1 MLNQPAELGRIL
13 HSPARRYRRLGCE
26 RVGGTGPGTDQN
38 NWRRVD
44 AVHDSV
50 TDQEHMARLE
60 AVLFL
65 SKEPLTS
72 RKLAQLAKLS
82 DGTAARTLVGRLNQ
96 MFDARSHAFRVEQ
109 VAGGY
114 QLLTRP
120 KFSPWL
126 RRMAGS
132 PPEFR
137 LSGPS
142 IETLAVIA
150 YRQPV
155 LRAEIEA
162 VRGVQCGEMVRQLM
176 ERGMV
181 RIMGRA
187 DELGRPFL
195 YGTTRKFLQVFGLR
209 NLDELPRASMLRRSD
224 DESVSGLR
232 NETAESEVHEA
243 EADQSEE
250 NKESTVLTTGEINS
264 AEKVAEFDEQKMA
277 VVETNEIDDDD
288 LNGDDFDDGLDDDDD
303 DDDDALGVDDDDF
316 KDEEWQEVEDESEGK
331 DGGLSGEDDDDW
343 SEDDDDWGED
353 DDWSDGD

>member
-26 RVGGTGPGTDQN
+26 RVGGTGSGTDQN

-72 RKLAQLAKLS
+72 RKLAQLANLS
-82 DGTAARTLVGRLNQ
+82 DGTAARTLVGRLNR

-114 QLLTRP
+114 QFLTRP

-181 RIMGRA
+181 RITGRA

-195 YGTTRKFLQVFGLR
+195 YGTTRIFLQVFGLR

-243 EADQSEE
+243 EADQCEE
-250 NKESTVLTTGEINS
+250 NKESAVLTTGEITS
-264 AEKVAEFDEQKMA
+264 AEKVAEF
-277 VVETNEIDDDD
+277 DDDD

-316 KDEEWQEVEDESEGK
+316 KDEEWQEVEDES
-331 DGGLSGEDDDDW
+331 D
-343 SEDDDDWGED
+343 
-353 DDWSDGD
+353 

>member
-181 RIMGRA
+181 RITGRA

-195 YGTTRKFLQVFGLR
+195 YGTTRNFLQVFGLR

-232 NETAESEVHEA
+232 NETAGSEVHEA
-243 EADQSEE
+243 EADQCEE
-250 NKESTVLTTGEINS
+250 NKESTVLTTGEITS
-264 AEKVAEFDEQKMA
+264 AEKVAEF
-277 VVETNEIDDDD
+277 DDDD

-303 DDDDALGVDDDDF
+303 DDDDDDLGIDDDDF
-316 KDEEWQEVEDESEGK
+316 KDEEWQEVEDDSDGKADDLSEK
-331 DGGLSGEDDDDW
+331 DDDDW
-343 SEDDDDWGED
+343 SKDDDDWGAD

>member
-195 YGTTRKFLQVFGLR
+195 YGTTRNFLQVFGLR

-243 EADQSEE
+243 EADQCEE
-250 NKESTVLTTGEINS
+250 NKESTVLTTGENTS
-264 AEKVAEFDEQKMA
+264 AEKVAEF
-277 VVETNEIDDDD
+277 DDDD
-288 LNGDDFDDGLDDDDD
+288 LNGDDFDDGLDDDDEE

-316 KDEEWQEVEDESEGK
+316 KDEEWQEVEDDSDGKADDLSEK
-331 DGGLSGEDDDDW
+331 DDDDW